1 MAVPFSLPGRRT
13 SHQSLRCIRSI
24 RGAAISTLCGGCPSP
39 CNESEND
46 VMSESLPPVINQPSP
61 ASAQTIP
68 GQIPAV
74 QTLGL
79 TRTYG
84 TMMALNALDLTVQ
97 QGDLFGFI
105 GSNGAGK
112 TTTLRILA
120 TFLAPTAG
128 QALVLGHDVGRDAD
142 AVRHVIGYMPDFF
155 GVYKDMEV
163 TEYLD
168 FFGACYKIPTAQ
180 REKTVNDVLELVG
193 LSEKKGALIG
203 ALSRGMQQ
211 RLGLARVLIHDPQLL
226 LLDEPASGLDPRAR
240 IEMMAIL
247 QELQRLGKTIIIS
260 SHILSEL
267 QTLCNRVA
275 IIEKGKLIY
284 SGPVQGVRDQM
295 AQGRVVWV
303 RVSSDQPHAIQLL
316 KTRPEV
322 SEVSTVDG
330 EIKITLS
337 NHDIDHSIIADVLV
351 RGGARLIELRED
363 EIGLEEVFMRVT
375 RGETQ

>member
-1 MAVPFSLPGRRT
+1 MTTA
-13 SHQSLRCIRSI
+13 
-24 RGAAISTLCGGCPSP
+24 
-39 CNESEND
+39 
-46 VMSESLPPVINQPSP
+46 PPPLSNGV
-61 ASAQTIP
+61 
-68 GQIPAV
+68 PAV
-74 QTLGL
+74 QTFAL
-79 TRTYG
+79 TRLYG
-84 TMMALNALDLTVQ
+84 SMIALNALNLTVNR
-97 QGDLFGFI
+97 GDLFGFI

-120 TFLAPTAG
+120 TFLAPSGGTA
-128 QALVLGHDVGRDAD
+128 QVLGHDVVRDAD

-168 FFGACYKIPTAQ
+168 FFGACYKIPSSQ

-211 RLGLARVLIHDPQLL
+211 RLGLARVLIHDPAVL

-247 QELQRLGKTIIIS
+247 QELQKMGKTIIIS

-267 QTLCNRVA
+267 ETLCNRVA

-295 AQGRVVWV
+295 AAGRIFLVKVLGDEARAV
-303 RVSSDQPHAIQLL
+303 ELL
-316 KTRPEV
+316 KARPEV
-322 SEVSTVDG
+322 NQVERVEGRIKVTLNDHETDPGCVAETVVHG
-330 EIKITLS
+330 GLK
-337 NHDIDHSIIADVLV
+337 LV
-351 RGGARLIELRED
+351 GLEEYEL
-363 EIGLEEVFMRVT
+363 GLEEVFMRVT

>member
-1 MAVPFSLPGRRT
+1 MTTVP
-13 SHQSLRCIRSI
+13 
-24 RGAAISTLCGGCPSP
+24 
-39 CNESEND
+39 
-46 VMSESLPPVINQPSP
+46 PPLSN
-61 ASAQTIP
+61 
-68 GQIPAV
+68 GIPAV
-74 QTLGL
+74 QTFAL
-79 TRTYG
+79 TRLYG
-84 TMMALNALDLTVQ
+84 SMIALNALNLTVNR
-97 QGDLFGFI
+97 GDLFGFI

-120 TFLAPTAG
+120 TFLAPSGGTA
-128 QALVLGHDVGRDAD
+128 QVLGHDVVRDAD

-168 FFGACYKIPTAQ
+168 FFGACYKIPSSQ

-211 RLGLARVLIHDPQLL
+211 RLGLARVLIHDPALL

-247 QELQRLGKTIIIS
+247 QELQKMGKTIIIS

-267 QTLCNRVA
+267 ESLCNRVA

-295 AQGRVVWV
+295 AVGRIFLVKVLGDEARAV
-303 RVSSDQPHAIQLL
+303 QLL
-316 KTRPEV
+316 KARPEV
-322 SEVSTVDG
+322 NQVEQVEG
-330 EIKITLS
+330 RIKVTL
-337 NHDIDHSIIADVLV
+337 NDHETDPGCVAETIVHGGLKLV
-351 RGGARLIELRED
+351 GLEEYEL
-363 EIGLEEVFMRVT
+363 GLEEVFMRVT

>member
-1 MAVPFSLPGRRT
+1 MSSDAPTP
-13 SHQSLRCIRSI
+13 
-24 RGAAISTLCGGCPSP
+24 AAA
-39 CNESEND
+39 
-46 VMSESLPPVINQPSP
+46 PPV
-61 ASAQTIP
+61 
-68 GQIPAV
+68 PAV
-74 QTLGL
+74 RTNAL
-79 TRTYG
+79 TRAYG
-84 TMMALNALDLTVQ
+84 PMLALSSLDLTVNR
-97 QGDLFGFI
+97 GDLFGFI

-120 TFLAPTAG
+120 TFLAPTSG
-128 QALVLGHDVGRDAD
+128 QASVLGHDVVRDAD

-168 FFGACYKIPTAQ
+168 FFGACYKIPAAQ

-295 AQGRVVWV
+295 AGGRVVWV
-303 RVSSDQPHAIQLL
+303 RVAADANRAIELL
-316 KTRPEV
+316 KARTEV
-322 SEVSTVDG
+322 AAVAPVDG
-330 EIKITLS
+330 RIKVELV
-337 NHDIDHSIIADVLV
+337 NHDVDHSFVADTLV
-351 RGGARLIELRED
+351 RAGLKLTGLQED
-363 EIGLEEVFMRVT
+363 ELGLEEVFLRVT

>member
-1 MAVPFSLPGRRT
+1 MYGAMA
-13 SHQSLRCIRSI
+13 
-24 RGAAISTLCGGCPSP
+24 
-39 CNESEND
+39 
-46 VMSESLPPVINQPSP
+46 
-61 ASAQTIP
+61 
-68 GQIPAV
+68 
-74 QTLGL
+74 
-79 TRTYG
+79 
-84 TMMALNALDLTVQ
+84 ALSGLDLTVNR
-97 QGDLFGFI
+97 GDLFGFI

-120 TFLAPTAG
+120 TFLAPSAGTATI
-128 QALVLGHDVGRDAD
+128 LGHDVVRDAD

-295 AQGRVVWV
+295 SQGKVLWV
-303 RVSSDQPHAIQLL
+303 RVTTDQAKAMELL
-316 KTRPEV
+316 KTRSEITEV
-322 SEVSTVDG
+322 TAVDG
-330 EIKITLS
+330 EIKVTLAS
-337 NHDIDHSIIADVLV
+337 NDSDHSVVADVLV
-351 RGGARLIELRED
+351 RGGARLVELRED

>member
-1 MAVPFSLPGRRT
+1 MNT
-13 SHQSLRCIRSI
+13 E
-24 RGAAISTLCGGCPSP
+24 AA
-39 CNESEND
+39 
-46 VMSESLPPVINQPSP
+46 PP
-61 ASAQTIP
+61 
-68 GQIPAV
+68 IPAI
-74 QTLGL
+74 QTVGL

-84 TMMALNALDLTVQ
+84 NMIALNQLNLTVNR
-97 QGDLFGFI
+97 GDLFGFI

-120 TFLAPTAG
+120 TFLAPSSGTAKI
-128 QALVLGHDVGRDAD
+128 LGHDVVQDAD
-142 AVRHVIGYMPDFF
+142 SVRHNIGYMPDFF

-180 REKTVNDVLELVG
+180 RERTVNDVLELVG
-193 LSEKKGALIG
+193 LTEKKGAIIG

-211 RLGLARVLIHDPQLL
+211 RLGLARVLIHDPKVL

-247 QELQRLGKTIIIS
+247 QELQRMGKTIIIS

-275 IIEKGKLIY
+275 IIEKGQLIY

-295 AQGRVVWV
+295 SQGLVIWV
-303 RVSSDQPHAIQLL
+303 RVSSDAAQAVELL
-316 KTRPEV
+316 KTRPEISGV
-322 SEVSTVDG
+322 EVADGALRITMVDH
-330 EIKITLS
+330 EA
-337 NHDIDHSIIADVLV
+337 DHSIVADTLV
-351 RGGARLIELRED
+351 RGGAKLIELKED

>member
-1 MAVPFSLPGRRT
+1 MM
-13 SHQSLRCIRSI
+13 
-24 RGAAISTLCGGCPSP
+24 TLDFGLWTKTGYMT
-39 CNESEND
+39 ND
-46 VMSESLPPVINQPSP
+46 SLPP
-61 ASAQTIP
+61 
-68 GQIPAV
+68 IPAV
-74 QTLGL
+74 QTSGL
-79 TRTYG
+79 TRLYG
-84 TMMALNALDLTVQ
+84 NITALDRLDLTVNK
-97 QGDLFGFI
+97 GDLFGFI

-120 TFLAPTAG
+120 TFLAPSAGTA
-128 QALVLGHDVGRDAD
+128 QILGRDLLREAD

-193 LSEKKGALIG
+193 LTEKKGSLIG

-275 IIEKGKLIY
+275 IIEKGRLIY
-284 SGPVQGVRDQM
+284 SGAVQGVRDQVSQ
-295 AQGRVVWV
+295 ARVVWV
-303 RVSSDQPHAIQLL
+303 RVSSEHSL
-316 KTRPEV
+316 RP
-322 SEVSTVDG
+322 SSCS
-330 EIKITLS
+330 K
-337 NHDIDHSIIADVLV
+337 
-351 RGGARLIELRED
+351 RGRKSPRSPSRMGKSK
-363 EIGLEEVFMRVT
+363 
-375 RGETQ
+375 

>member
-1 MAVPFSLPGRRT
+1 MTTA
-13 SHQSLRCIRSI
+13 
-24 RGAAISTLCGGCPSP
+24 
-39 CNESEND
+39 
-46 VMSESLPPVINQPSP
+46 PPPLSNGV
-61 ASAQTIP
+61 
-68 GQIPAV
+68 PAV
-74 QTLGL
+74 QTFAL
-79 TRTYG
+79 TRLYG
-84 TMMALNALDLTVQ
+84 SMIALNALNLTVNR
-97 QGDLFGFI
+97 GDLFGFI

-120 TFLAPTAG
+120 TFLAPSAG
-128 QALVLGHDVGRDAD
+128 QAIVLGHDVVRDAD

-168 FFGACYKIPTAQ
+168 FFGACYKIPAAQ

-193 LSEKKGALIG
+193 LTEKRGTLIG

-211 RLGLARVLIHDPQLL
+211 RLGLARVLIHDPKVL

-240 IEMMAIL
+240 IEVMAIL

-284 SGPVQGVRDQM
+284 AGPVQGVRDQLST
-295 AQGRVVWV
+295 GRVVWV
-303 RVSSDQPHAIQLL
+303 TVSSDPAQAIELL
-316 KTRPEV
+316 KARPEIA
-322 SEVSTVDG
+322 EVTAVDG
-330 EIKITLS
+330 EIKVTLA
-337 NHDIDHSIIADVLV
+337 NFDIEHSIVADILV
-351 RGGARLIELRED
+351 HGGAKLIELRED

>member
-1 MAVPFSLPGRRT
+1 MIT
-13 SHQSLRCIRSI
+13 
-24 RGAAISTLCGGCPSP
+24 
-39 CNESEND
+39 ES
-46 VMSESLPPVINQPSP
+46 
-61 ASAQTIP
+61 TIP
-68 GQIPAV
+68 EPRTTNAPPMPAV
-74 QTLGL
+74 QTAGL
-79 TRTYG
+79 TRSYG
-84 TMMALNALDLTVQ
+84 AMVALNNLDLTVQ
-97 QGDLFGFI
+97 RGDLFGFI

-120 TFLAPTAG
+120 TFLAPSAG
-128 QALVLGHDVGRDAD
+128 NAYVLGKDVVREAD

-180 REKTVNDVLELVG
+180 REKTVSDVLELVG
-193 LSEKKGALIG
+193 LTEKKGALIG

-247 QELQRLGKTIIIS
+247 QELQRMGKTIIIS

-275 IIEKGKLIY
+275 IIERGRLIY
-284 SGPVQGVRDQM
+284 SGPVQGVTEQLSETRIMWAKVPMEQH
-295 AQGRVVWV
+295 V
-303 RVSSDQPHAIQLL
+303 RAGELL
-316 KTRPEV
+316 KVRPEV
-322 SEVSTVDG
+322 REVESVQ
-330 EIKITLS
+330 ERVKLTLQS
-337 NHDIDHSIIADVLV
+337 HETDPSVIAETLV
-351 RGGARLIELRED
+351 NGGVKLRGLRED

-375 RGETQ
+375 KGETQ

>member
-1 MAVPFSLPGRRT
+1 MS
-13 SHQSLRCIRSI
+13 
-24 RGAAISTLCGGCPSP
+24 
-39 CNESEND
+39 ND
-46 VMSESLPPVINQPSP
+46 IAPP
-61 ASAQTIP
+61 
-68 GQIPAV
+68 IPAV
-74 QTLGL
+74 QTIGL
-79 TRTYG
+79 TRTFG
-84 TMMALNALDLTVQ
+84 ATTALSSLDLAIMR
-97 QGDLFGFI
+97 GDLFGFI

-120 TFLAPTAG
+120 TFLAPSAGTA
-128 QALVLGHDVGRDAD
+128 QVLGHDVVRDAD

-168 FFGACYKIPTAQ
+168 FFGACYKIPSAQ
-180 REKTVNDVLELVG
+180 REKTVNEVLELVG

-211 RLGLARVLIHDPQLL
+211 RLGLARVLIHDPRLL

-275 IIEKGKLIY
+275 IIEKGRLIY

-295 AQGRVVWV
+295 SQGRVVWV
-303 RVSSDQPHAIQLL
+303 RVSSDQTQALELL
-316 KTRPEV
+316 KTRSEI
-322 SEVSTVDG
+322 SEVTTVDG
-330 EIKITLS
+330 EIKITLA
-337 NHDIDHSIIADVLV
+337 NHDIDHSIVAEVLV
-351 RGGARLIELRED
+351 RGGAKLIELRED

>member
-1 MAVPFSLPGRRT
+1 M
-13 SHQSLRCIRSI
+13 
-24 RGAAISTLCGGCPSP
+24 
-39 CNESEND
+39 ND
-46 VMSESLPPVINQPSP
+46 APPL
-61 ASAQTIP
+61 
-68 GQIPAV
+68 PAV
-74 QTLGL
+74 QTFGL

-84 TMMALNALDLTVQ
+84 AMVALSGLDLTIN

-128 QALVLGHDVGRDAD
+128 TAKVLGHDVVKDAD

-168 FFGACYKIPTAQ
+168 FFGACYRIPSTQ

-193 LSEKKGALIG
+193 LSEKKGSLIG

-211 RLGLARVLIHDPQLL
+211 RLGLARVLIHDPKLL

-240 IEMMAIL
+240 IEMMEIL
-247 QELQRLGKTIIIS
+247 RELQRMGKTIIIS
-260 SHILSEL
+260 SHILTEL
-267 QTLCNRVA
+267 ETICNRVC
-275 IIEKGKLIY
+275 IIERGKLIY

-295 AQGRVVWV
+295 SQGRIIFV
-303 RVSSDQPHAIQLL
+303 RVSSDQAQAVTLL
-316 KTRPEV
+316 KTRPEIA
-322 SEVSTVDG
+322 EVTTLDG
-330 EIKITLS
+330 IIKITLAS
-337 NHDIDHSIIADVLV
+337 QDADHSIVADTLV
-351 RGGARLIELRED
+351 RGGAKVTELRE
-363 EIGLEEVFMRVT
+363 EELGLEEVFMRVT
-375 RGETQ
+375 RGDTQ

>member
-1 MAVPFSLPGRRT
+1 
-13 SHQSLRCIRSI
+13 
-24 RGAAISTLCGGCPSP
+24 
-39 CNESEND
+39 
-46 VMSESLPPVINQPSP
+46 MSAPPL
-61 ASAQTIP
+61 
-68 GQIPAV
+68 PAV

-84 TMMALNALDLTVQ
+84 SMVALNALDLTVN

-120 TFLAPTAG
+120 TFLAPSAG
-128 QALVLGHDVGRDAD
+128 QAIVLGHDVVRDAD

-211 RLGLARVLIHDPQLL
+211 RLGLARVLIHDPKVL

-247 QELQRLGKTIIIS
+247 QELQRMGKTIIIS

-284 SGPVQGVRDQM
+284 AGPVQGVRDQM
-295 AQGRVVWV
+295 QTGRVVWV
-303 RVSSDQPHAIQLL
+303 KVSSDQTQAIELL
-316 KTRPEV
+316 KARPEV
-322 SEVSTVDG
+322 SQAESEDG
-330 EIKITLS
+330 HVKISLV
-337 NHDIDHSIIADVLV
+337 NHDIDHSIVADTLV

-363 EIGLEEVFMRVT
+363 ELGLEEVFLRVT

>member
-1 MAVPFSLPGRRT
+1 MSDT
-13 SHQSLRCIRSI
+13 
-24 RGAAISTLCGGCPSP
+24 PS
-39 CNESEND
+39 
-46 VMSESLPPVINQPSP
+46 
-61 ASAQTIP
+61 
-68 GQIPAV
+68 IPAIETV
-74 QTLGL
+74 GL
-79 TRTYG
+79 TRIYG
-84 TMMALNALDLTVQ
+84 NMTALNALNLTID

-120 TFLAPTAG
+120 TFLLPSAG
-128 QALVLGHDVGRDAD
+128 RAKVLGNDVVQEAD
-142 AVRHVIGYMPDFF
+142 AVRHLIGYMPDFF

-180 REKTVNDVLELVG
+180 REKTVNDVLELVS
-193 LSEKKGALIG
+193 LSEKRGALIG

-211 RLGLARVLIHDPQLL
+211 RLGLARVLIHDPKVL

-240 IEMMAIL
+240 IEMMAVL
-247 QELQRLGKTIIIS
+247 QELQRLGKTVVIS

-295 AQGRVVWV
+295 ASGLIYRVTI
-303 RVSSDQPHAIQLL
+303 SGASAKAIELL
-316 KTRPEV
+316 KSRPEV
-322 SEVSTVDG
+322 ADVIAVDG
-330 EIKITLS
+330 QLKVTLKSHDLDAAFLPETLVHGGIKFTGLW
-337 NHDIDHSIIADVLV
+337 
-351 RGGARLIELRED
+351 ED
-363 EIGLEEVFMRVT
+363 ELGLEEVFLRVT
-375 RGETQ
+375 KGETQ

>member
-1 MAVPFSLPGRRT
+1 MT
-13 SHQSLRCIRSI
+13 D
-24 RGAAISTLCGGCPSP
+24 AA
-39 CNESEND
+39 
-46 VMSESLPPVINQPSP
+46 PPL
-61 ASAQTIP
+61 
-68 GQIPAV
+68 PAV
-74 QTLGL
+74 QTNGL
-79 TRTYG
+79 TRNYG
-84 TMMALNALDLTVQ
+84 ATLALNALDLTIHR
-97 QGDLFGFI
+97 GDLFGFI

-120 TFLAPTAG
+120 TFLTPSAG
-128 QALVLGHDVGRDAD
+128 QAIVLGHDVVRDAD

-211 RLGLARVLIHDPQLL
+211 RLGLARVLIHDPQVL

-247 QELQRLGKTIIIS
+247 QELQKMGKTIIIS

-275 IIEKGKLIY
+275 IIEKGRLIY

-295 AQGRVVWV
+295 STGRVIWV
-303 RVSSDQPHAIQLL
+303 RVSSDQNQALELL
-316 KTRPEV
+316 KTRAEI
-322 SEVSTVDG
+322 SEVTTMDG
-330 EIKITLS
+330 EIKITLA
-337 NHDIDHSIIADVLV
+337 NHDIDHSIVADVLV
-351 RGGARLIELRED
+351 RGGAKLIELRED
-363 EIGLEEVFMRVT
+363 EIGLEAVFMRVT

>member
-1 MAVPFSLPGRRT
+1 MV
-13 SHQSLRCIRSI
+13 
-24 RGAAISTLCGGCPSP
+24 
-39 CNESEND
+39 
-46 VMSESLPPVINQPSP
+46 
-61 ASAQTIP
+61 
-68 GQIPAV
+68 
-74 QTLGL
+74 
-79 TRTYG
+79 
-84 TMMALNALDLTVQ
+84 ALNSLTLTVNR
-97 QGDLFGFI
+97 GDLFGFI

-120 TFLAPTAG
+120 TFLAPSGGKAE
-128 QALVLGHDVGRDAD
+128 VLGHDVVHEAD
-142 AVRHVIGYMPDFF
+142 RVRHIIGYMPDFF

-168 FFGACYKIPTAQ
+168 FFGACYKIPSAQ
-180 REKTVNDVLELVG
+180 REKTVTDVLELVG

-247 QELQRLGKTIIIS
+247 QELQRMGKTIIIS

-275 IIEKGKLIY
+275 IIEKGQLIY

-295 AQGRVVWV
+295 GSGQIYWV
-303 RVSSDQPHAIQLL
+303 KVADEPARAIELL
-316 KTRPEV
+316 KARPEI
-322 SEVSTVDG
+322 SEVEQVDG
-330 EIKITLS
+330 QVKITLAS
-337 NHDIDHSIIADVLV
+337 ADADPSFVADTLV
-351 RGGARLIELRED
+351 RNGVRLTGLWED

>member
-1 MAVPFSLPGRRT
+1 MTDTA
-13 SHQSLRCIRSI
+13 
-24 RGAAISTLCGGCPSP
+24 PS
-39 CNESEND
+39 
-46 VMSESLPPVINQPSP
+46 V
-61 ASAQTIP
+61 
-68 GQIPAV
+68 PAV
-74 QTLGL
+74 QTHGL
-79 TRTYG
+79 SRMYG
-84 TMMALNALDLTVQ
+84 SLAALSDLNLTVNR
-97 QGDLFGFI
+97 GDLFGFI

-112 TTTLRILA
+112 TTTLRILS
-120 TFLAPTAG
+120 TFLTPSAG
-128 QALVLGHDVGRDAD
+128 SAHVLGHDVVREAD

-168 FFGACYKIPTAQ
+168 FFGACYKIPSAQ
-180 REKTVNDVLELVG
+180 REKTVKDVLELVG
-193 LSEKKGALIG
+193 LTEKQGALIG

-267 QTLCNRVA
+267 QTLCNRVG

-295 AQGRVVWV
+295 SQGRVIWV
-303 RVSSDQPHAIQLL
+303 RVSTDQSQAVELL
-316 KTRPEV
+316 RTRPEIA
-322 SEVSTVDG
+322 EVSTVDG
-330 EIKITLS
+330 EIKITLTGE
-337 NHDIDHSIIADVLV
+337 DTDHSIVADVLV
-351 RGGARLIELRED
+351 RGGARLLELRED

>member
-1 MAVPFSLPGRRT
+1 MF
-13 SHQSLRCIRSI
+13 
-24 RGAAISTLCGGCPSP
+24 
-39 CNESEND
+39 
-46 VMSESLPPVINQPSP
+46 
-61 ASAQTIP
+61 ASALVIAASMVNGHWALVIYWVNGHWTLVIHWAIGHWSLVISSP
-68 GQIPAV
+68 LGTFPMPTESVPPIPAV
-74 QTLGL
+74 QTVGL
-79 TRTYG
+79 TRTFG
-84 TMMALNALDLTVQ
+84 AMTALNSLDLTILR
-97 QGDLFGFI
+97 GDLFGFI

-120 TFLAPTAG
+120 TFLAPSSGTAK
-128 QALVLGHDVGRDAD
+128 VLGRDVIHEAD

-193 LSEKKGALIG
+193 LSEKKGSLIG

-247 QELQRLGKTIIIS
+247 QELQKMGKTIIIS

-267 QTLCNRVA
+267 ETLCNRVA

-284 SGPVQGVRDQM
+284 TGPAQGMRDQM
-295 AQGRVVWV
+295 AVGRAFWV
-303 RVSSDQPHAIQLL
+303 KIIGDETRAVELL
-316 KTRPEV
+316 KARPEV
-322 SEVSTVDG
+322 HHAQPTEGRLTV
-330 EIKITLS
+330 TLTHHATHPAS
-337 NHDIDHSIIADVLV
+337 PP
-351 RGGARLIELRED
+351 
-363 EIGLEEVFMRVT
+363 
-375 RGETQ
+375 

>member
-1 MAVPFSLPGRRT
+1 MDA
-13 SHQSLRCIRSI
+13 
-24 RGAAISTLCGGCPSP
+24 
-39 CNESEND
+39 
-46 VMSESLPPVINQPSP
+46 PP
-61 ASAQTIP
+61 
-68 GQIPAV
+68 IPAV
-74 QTLGL
+74 ETINL
-79 TRTYG
+79 TRLYG
-84 TMMALNALDLTVQ
+84 SITALNDLSLVINRA
-97 QGDLFGFI
+97 DLFGFI

-120 TFLAPTAG
+120 TFLAPSAGTARI
-128 QALVLGHDVGRDAD
+128 LGHDVIREAD

-168 FFGACYKIPTAQ
+168 FFGACYKIPTAR

-193 LSEKKGALIG
+193 LSEKRGAIIG

-211 RLGLARVLIHDPQLL
+211 RLGLARVLIHDPKVL

-247 QELQRLGKTIIIS
+247 QELQHMGKTIIIS

-295 AQGRVVWV
+295 STGVVYWV
-303 RVSSDQPHAIQLL
+303 TVPGDSAPAVDLL
-316 KTRPEV
+316 KARPEV
-322 SEVSTVDG
+322 SEAVSVDG
-330 EIKITLS
+330 QVKVTFRS
-337 NHDIDHSIIADVLV
+337 HDVDPTFLPEALV
-351 RGGARLIELRED
+351 RGGVKFTGFWED
-363 EIGLEEVFMRVT
+363 ELGLEEVFLRVT

>member
-1 MAVPFSLPGRRT
+1 MN
-13 SHQSLRCIRSI
+13 
-24 RGAAISTLCGGCPSP
+24 AA
-39 CNESEND
+39 
-46 VMSESLPPVINQPSP
+46 
-61 ASAQTIP
+61 ASAP
-68 GQIPAV
+68 PLPAV
-74 QTLGL
+74 HTTGL

-84 TMMALNALDLTVQ
+84 AMTALSSLDLTVMR
-97 QGDLFGFI
+97 GDLFGFI

-120 TFLAPTAG
+120 TFLTPTAG
-128 QALVLGHDVGRDAD
+128 TAKVLGHDVVREAD

-193 LSEKKGALIG
+193 LTEKRGALIG

-247 QELQRLGKTIIIS
+247 QELQRMGKTIIIS

-275 IIEKGKLIY
+275 IIERGSLIY
-284 SGPVQGVRDQM
+284 NGPVSGVT
-295 AQGRVVWV
+295 AQLSETRVMWAKVPV
-303 RVSSDQPHAIQLL
+303 EQHARAVELL
-316 KTRPEV
+316 KTRPEIR
-322 SEVSTVDG
+322 EV
-330 EIKITLS
+330 EELQERIKVTML
-337 NHDIDHSIIADVLV
+337 NHETDPSIISETLVL
-351 RGGARLIELRED
+351 GGVKLKGLRED

-375 RGETQ
+375 KGETQ

>member
-1 MAVPFSLPGRRT
+1 MVT
-13 SHQSLRCIRSI
+13 
-24 RGAAISTLCGGCPSP
+24 
-39 CNESEND
+39 
-46 VMSESLPPVINQPSP
+46 SESAPPIPSVKT
-61 ASAQTIP
+61 S
-68 GQIPAV
+68 
-74 QTLGL
+74 GL
-79 TRTYG
+79 TRSFGPMT
-84 TMMALNALDLTVQ
+84 ALASLDLTILR
-97 QGDLFGFI
+97 GDLFGFI

-120 TFLAPTAG
+120 TFLTPSAGTAR
-128 QALVLGHDVGRDAD
+128 VLGHDVVREAD

-180 REKTVNDVLELVG
+180 REKTVNDGLELVG

-211 RLGLARVLIHDPQLL
+211 RLGLARVLIHDPQVL
-226 LLDEPASGLDPRAR
+226 LLDEPASGLGPRAR

-295 AQGRVVWV
+295 SQGRVIWV
-303 RVSSDQPHAIQLL
+303 RVSSDPALAMELL
-316 KTRPEV
+316 RVRPEV
-322 SEVSTVDG
+322 IEVTPVDG
-330 EIKITLS
+330 EIKVTLAS
-337 NHDIDHSIIADVLV
+337 HDTDQSIVAEALV
-351 RGGARLIELRED
+351 QGGARLLQLRED
-363 EIGLEEVFMRVT
+363 
-375 RGETQ
+375 

>member
-1 MAVPFSLPGRRT
+1 
-13 SHQSLRCIRSI
+13 
-24 RGAAISTLCGGCPSP
+24 
-39 CNESEND
+39 
-46 VMSESLPPVINQPSP
+46 MSDAPPL
-61 ASAQTIP
+61 
-68 GQIPAV
+68 PAV
-74 QTLGL
+74 RTIGL
-79 TRTYG
+79 TRKYG
-84 TMMALNALDLTVQ
+84 TVTALDALDLTVN

-128 QALVLGHDVGRDAD
+128 QALVLGHDVVRDAD

-180 REKTVNDVLELVG
+180 REKTVSDVLELVG

-211 RLGLARVLIHDPQLL
+211 RLGLARVLIHDPRLL

-275 IIEKGKLIY
+275 IIERGRLIY

-295 AQGRVVWV
+295 SAGRVVWV
-303 RVSSDQPHAIQLL
+303 RVTSDQTQAIDLL
-316 KTRPEV
+316 KGR
-322 SEVSTVDG
+322 SEVSSAEAQDG
-330 EIKITLS
+330 AIKITLA
-337 NHDIDHSIIADVLV
+337 NHDIDHSIVAETLV
-351 RGGARLIELRED
+351 RGGAKLVELRED
-363 EIGLEEVFMRVT
+363 ELGLEEVFLRVT
-375 RGETQ
+375 KGETQ

>member
-1 MAVPFSLPGRRT
+1 MNA
-13 SHQSLRCIRSI
+13 
-24 RGAAISTLCGGCPSP
+24 
-39 CNESEND
+39 
-46 VMSESLPPVINQPSP
+46 PP
-61 ASAQTIP
+61 
-68 GQIPAV
+68 IPAV
-74 QTLGL
+74 QTFGL
-79 TRTYG
+79 TRLYG
-84 TMMALNALDLTVQ
+84 NITALDRLDLTVNK
-97 QGDLFGFI
+97 GDLFGFI

-120 TFLAPTAG
+120 TFLAPSAGTA
-128 QALVLGHDVGRDAD
+128 QILGRDLLREAD

-168 FFGACYKIPTAQ
+168 FFGACYKIPTTQ

-193 LSEKKGALIG
+193 LTEKKGALIG

-275 IIEKGKLIY
+275 IIEKGRLIY
-284 SGPVQGVRDQM
+284 SGAVQGVRDQVS
-295 AQGRVVWV
+295 QGLVVWV
-303 RVSSDQPHAIQLL
+303 RVSSEQSQAIDLL
-316 KTRPEV
+316 KARKEIAEV
-322 SEVSTVDG
+322 AVADG
-330 EIKITLS
+330 EIKVTLAGP
-337 NHDIDHSIIADVLV
+337 DIERSIVADILV
-351 RGGARLIELRED
+351 HGGAKLIELRED
-363 EIGLEEVFMRVT
+363 QVGLEEVFMRVT

>member
-1 MAVPFSLPGRRT
+1 M
-13 SHQSLRCIRSI
+13 
-24 RGAAISTLCGGCPSP
+24 STA
-39 CNESEND
+39 
-46 VMSESLPPVINQPSP
+46 PPPIQE
-61 ASAQTIP
+61 A
-68 GQIPAV
+68 PAV
-74 QTLGL
+74 QAFAL
-79 TRTYG
+79 TRVYG
-84 TMMALNALDLTVQ
+84 PMIALNALNLTVNR
-97 QGDLFGFI
+97 GDLFGFI

-120 TFLAPTAG
+120 TFLAPSAGTA
-128 QALVLGHDVGRDAD
+128 QVLGHDVVRDAD

-168 FFGACYKIPTAQ
+168 FFGACYKIPSAQ

-211 RLGLARVLIHDPQLL
+211 RLGLARVLIHDPAVL

-267 QTLCNRVA
+267 ETLCNRVA

-284 SGPVQGVRDQM
+284 TGPVQGVRDQM
-295 AQGRVVWV
+295 ATGRIFWV
-303 RVSSDQPHAIQLL
+303 RVLGEEAKAVELL
-316 KTRPEV
+316 KARPEV
-322 SEVSTVDG
+322 TEVETVEG
-330 EIKITLS
+330 RLKVTL
-337 NHDIDHSIIADVLV
+337 NDHDTDPGCVAETLV
-351 RGGARLIELRED
+351 HGGVRLVGLEED
-363 EIGLEEVFMRVT
+363 ELGLEEVFLRVT

>member
-1 MAVPFSLPGRRT
+1 M
-13 SHQSLRCIRSI
+13 
-24 RGAAISTLCGGCPSP
+24 
-39 CNESEND
+39 
-46 VMSESLPPVINQPSP
+46 
-61 ASAQTIP
+61 
-68 GQIPAV
+68 
-74 QTLGL
+74 GL
-79 TRTYG
+79 TRQYG
-84 TMMALNALDLTVQ
+84 AMTALDNLNLTINR
-97 QGDLFGFI
+97 GDLFGFI

-120 TFLAPTAG
+120 TFLAPSSGTAK
-128 QALVLGHDVGRDAD
+128 VLGHDVVKDAD

-180 REKTVNDVLELVG
+180 REKTVGDVLELVG
-193 LSEKKGALIG
+193 LSEKRGAIIG

-211 RLGLARVLIHDPQLL
+211 RLGLARVLIHDPKVL

-247 QELQRLGKTIIIS
+247 EELQRLGKTIIIS

-275 IIEKGKLIY
+275 IIERGKLIY

-295 AQGRVVWV
+295 SAGLIYWV
-303 RVSSDQPHAIQLL
+303 TVRGESAPAIELL
-316 KTRPEV
+316 KTCPEITDV
-322 SEVSTVDG
+322 TAVDG
-330 EIKITLS
+330 QIKVTFKS
-337 NHDIDHSIIADVLV
+337 HDVDPTFLPEKLV
-351 RGGARLIELRED
+351 RGGVKFTGLWED
-363 EIGLEEVFMRVT
+363 ELGLEEVFLRVT

>member
-1 MAVPFSLPGRRT
+1 MNPVENAPP
-13 SHQSLRCIRSI
+13 IP
-24 RGAAISTLCGGCPSP
+24 AISTS
-39 CNESEND
+39 
-46 VMSESLPPVINQPSP
+46 
-61 ASAQTIP
+61 
-68 GQIPAV
+68 
-74 QTLGL
+74 GL

-84 TMMALNALDLTVQ
+84 AMTALSNLDLTVNR
-97 QGDLFGFI
+97 GDLFGFI

-120 TFLAPTAG
+120 TFLAPSAG
-128 QALVLGHDVGRDAD
+128 HAKVLGHDVVRDAD

-211 RLGLARVLIHDPQLL
+211 RLGLARVLIHDPQVL

-295 AQGRVVWV
+295 STGLIVWV
-303 RVSSDQPHAIQLL
+303 KVAENSDRAVELL
-316 KTRPEV
+316 KSRPEV
-322 SEVSTVDG
+322 AEVQPVDG
-330 EIKITLS
+330 RIKVLMV
-337 NHDIDHSIIADVLV
+337 NHDVDHGFVAETIVQ
-351 RGGARLIELRED
+351 GGLKLTGLQED
-363 EIGLEEVFMRVT
+363 ELGLEEVFLRVT

>member
-1 MAVPFSLPGRRT
+1 M
-13 SHQSLRCIRSI
+13 I
-24 RGAAISTLCGGCPSP
+24 
-39 CNESEND
+39 
-46 VMSESLPPVINQPSP
+46 PP
-61 ASAQTIP
+61 
-68 GQIPAV
+68 IPAV
-74 QTLGL
+74 QTFGL
-79 TRTYG
+79 TRMYG
-84 TMMALNALDLTVQ
+84 NMAALSGMDLTVNK
-97 QGDLFGFI
+97 GDLFGFI

-120 TFLAPTAG
+120 TFLAPSSGTA
-128 QALVLGHDVGRDAD
+128 QILGHDVVRDAD

-193 LSEKKGALIG
+193 LTEKKGALIG

-275 IIEKGKLIY
+275 IIEKGRLIY
-284 SGPVQGVRDQM
+284 SGPVQGVRDQLS
-295 AQGRVVWV
+295 QGRVVWV
-303 RVSSDQPHAIQLL
+303 RVTSDQAQAIELL
-316 KTRPEV
+316 KARPEIG
-322 SEVSTVDG
+322 EVTASDG
-330 EIKITLS
+330 EIKVTLAS
-337 NHDIDHSIIADVLV
+337 LDTDHSIVADILV
-351 RGGARLIELRED
+351 RGGAKLVELRED

>member
-1 MAVPFSLPGRRT
+1 MEPT
-13 SHQSLRCIRSI
+13 
-24 RGAAISTLCGGCPSP
+24 
-39 CNESEND
+39 
-46 VMSESLPPVINQPSP
+46 
-61 ASAQTIP
+61 
-68 GQIPAV
+68 PAV
-74 QTLGL
+74 QTFDL
-79 TRTYG
+79 TRLYG
-84 TMMALNALDLTVQ
+84 EMVAVNQLNLTVHKA
-97 QGDLFGFI
+97 DLFGFI

-120 TFLAPTAG
+120 TFLAPSSGTARI
-128 QALVLGHDVGRDAD
+128 LGHDVVKDAD

-168 FFGACYKIPTAQ
+168 FFGACYKIPARQ

-193 LSEKKGALIG
+193 LSEKRGAIIG

-211 RLGLARVLIHDPQLL
+211 RLGLARVLIHDPQVL

-275 IIEKGKLIY
+275 IIEKGRLIY

-295 AQGRVVWV
+295 ARGRVVWV
-303 RVSSDQPHAIQLL
+303 KVSSDPAHAVRLL
-316 KTRPEV
+316 QSHPEV
-322 SEVSTVDG
+322 AEVAQVDG
-330 EIKITLS
+330 ALKVTLAS
-337 NHDIDHSIIADVLV
+337 HESDHSLVAEVLV
-351 RGGARLIELRED
+351 KGGARLIELRED
-363 EIGLEEVFMRVT
+363 ELGLEEVFLRVT

>member
-1 MAVPFSLPGRRT
+1 MNPAET
-13 SHQSLRCIRSI
+13 
-24 RGAAISTLCGGCPSP
+24 A
-39 CNESEND
+39 
-46 VMSESLPPVINQPSP
+46 PPL
-61 ASAQTIP
+61 
-68 GQIPAV
+68 PAV
-74 QTLGL
+74 HTVGL
-79 TRTYG
+79 TRSYG
-84 TMMALNALDLTVQ
+84 AMLALNSLDLTVNR
-97 QGDLFGFI
+97 GDLFGFI

-120 TFLAPTAG
+120 TFLAPSAGTAK
-128 QALVLGHDVGRDAD
+128 VLGHDVVNDAD

-193 LSEKKGALIG
+193 LTEKKGALIG

-275 IIEKGKLIY
+275 IIEKGRLIY

-295 AQGRVVWV
+295 ASGLIVWV
-303 RVSSDQPHAIQLL
+303 KVAAETDRAVELL
-316 KTRPEV
+316 KSRTEVAEV
-322 SEVSTVDG
+322 SPVDG
-330 EIKITLS
+330 RIKVLMV
-337 NHDIDHSIIADVLV
+337 NHDTDHSFVADTLV
-351 RGGARLIELRED
+351 RGGLKLVELQED
-363 EIGLEEVFMRVT
+363 ELGLEEVFLRVT

>member
-1 MAVPFSLPGRRT
+1 M
-13 SHQSLRCIRSI
+13 
-24 RGAAISTLCGGCPSP
+24 
-39 CNESEND
+39 N
-46 VMSESLPPVINQPSP
+46 
-61 ASAQTIP
+61 ASAP
-68 GQIPAV
+68 PLPAV
-74 QTLGL
+74 QTIAL

-84 TMMALNALDLTVQ
+84 PMVALNALDLSVYK
-97 QGDLFGFI
+97 GDLFGFI

-120 TFLAPTAG
+120 TFLTPTAG
-128 QALVLGHDVGRDAD
+128 QAIVLGHDVVREAD

-211 RLGLARVLIHDPQLL
+211 RLGLARVLIHDPQVL

-247 QELQRLGKTIIIS
+247 QELQKMGKTIIIS

-275 IIEKGKLIY
+275 IIERGKLIY

-295 AQGRVVWV
+295 ATGRVVWV
-303 RVSSDQPHAIQLL
+303 RVKSDQQGGMEIL
-316 KTRPEV
+316 KAR
-322 SEVSTVDG
+322 SEVTEVAARDG
-330 EIKITLS
+330 QIRVTLTD
-337 NHDIDHSIIADVLV
+337 HETDHSIVAEALV
-351 RGGARLIELRED
+351 HGGARVLEVRED
-363 EIGLEEVFMRVT
+363 ELGLEEVFLRVT

>member
-1 MAVPFSLPGRRT
+1 MNA
-13 SHQSLRCIRSI
+13 
-24 RGAAISTLCGGCPSP
+24 
-39 CNESEND
+39 
-46 VMSESLPPVINQPSP
+46 PP
-61 ASAQTIP
+61 
-68 GQIPAV
+68 IPAV
-74 QTLGL
+74 QTYGL
-79 TRTYG
+79 TGMYG
-84 TMMALNALDLTVQ
+84 NIAALSGMDLTVNK
-97 QGDLFGFI
+97 GDLFGFI

-120 TFLAPTAG
+120 TFLAPSAGTAKI
-128 QALVLGHDVGRDAD
+128 LGHDVVTDAD
-142 AVRHVIGYMPDFF
+142 AVRHIIGYMPDFF

-193 LSEKKGALIG
+193 LSEKKGAIIG

-211 RLGLARVLIHDPQLL
+211 RLGLARVLIHDPQVL

-240 IEMMAIL
+240 IEVMAIL

-295 AQGRVVWV
+295 SSGRVLWV
-303 RVSSDQPHAIQLL
+303 RVTSDANEAVQLL
-316 KTRPEV
+316 KARPEV
-322 SEVSTVDG
+322 SEAAINDG
-330 EIKITLS
+330 QIKI
-337 NHDIDHSIIADVLV
+337 
-351 RGGARLIELRED
+351 
-363 EIGLEEVFMRVT
+363 
-375 RGETQ
+375 